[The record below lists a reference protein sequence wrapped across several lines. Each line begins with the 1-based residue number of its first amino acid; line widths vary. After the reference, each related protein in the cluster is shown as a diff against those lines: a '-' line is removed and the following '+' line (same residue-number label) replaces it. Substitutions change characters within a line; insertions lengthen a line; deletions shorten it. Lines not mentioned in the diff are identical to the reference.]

1 MKGICPP
8 SFPCTVWSWHCSEV
22 NCCYNR
28 TSLSHR
34 QRTAELSAV
43 ESKLCLLPQGAQV
56 IKAHVKET
64 RTALWQ
70 FPAPSASLPALP
82 KIRPS
87 AQPTAEDGRLYGQ
100 VGFSTTSPPSWAMCC
115 QGEQSPFSSVY
126 PAVQG
131 QFPAKLKAQLLSQ
144 PQSPE
149 ISLSR

>member
-8 SFPCTVWSWHCSEV
+8 SFPCTVWSWHWSEV

-56 IKAHVKET
+56 IKAHVMET

-70 FPAPSASLPALP
+70 FPAPSSSLLTLP

-87 AQPTAEDGRLYGQ
+87 AQPTAEDGWLCWQ
-100 VGFSTTSPPSWAMCC
+100 VGFSATSPLCWAMCC
-115 QGEQSPFSSVY
+115 QGAVSFLICIPSSSGAVFCKTKVQPF
-126 PAVQG
+126 
-131 QFPAKLKAQLLSQ
+131 SQ

-149 ISLSR
+149 ISLGR